1 MATGAGDEYWDE
13 RRLPSVFKHDLLRRY
28 LPIYS
33 GKTGSRS
40 QGKAFVYLDGYA
52 GRGRYE
58 DGAPGSPEEIMR
70 VAEYQRRLGI
80 NHRLFFYE
88 KDRKSFD
95 ALTVV
100 VNEYQERG
108 VRAIAARE
116 DMIRGLDDV
125 LQAAAGVPLFLF
137 LDPCGIGLP
146 FPVLTRALTGS
157 RAPVWPPTEVL
168 LNFSLEAV
176 RRIGGLVT
184 AANIPEASLTRLDES
199 LGGDWWREYF
209 EHGVTDEAVGFVVAG
224 FVDRMERATR
234 MRIQTIPVRRAPT
247 HKPVYHLVF
256 GTRSPLGIWHF
267 GDAVARATET
277 WWNTLDVQE
286 SERQD
291 AAGQSALFTVTEM
304 VRPRLEDVE
313 TEAIG
318 KIADNIARLMA
329 QRGSFRIGDLP
340 EEVFGDY
347 YGRVREATVRAAVKE
362 LYRSGLT
369 SNRGTGSRIAD
380 LVAIPPA

>member
-40 QGKAFVYLDGYA
+40 EGKAFVYLDGYA

-58 DGAPGSPEEIMR
+58 DGTPGSPEEIMR
-70 VAEYQRRLGI
+70 VAENQGRLGI

-88 KDRKSFD
+88 KDRRSFD
-95 ALTVV
+95 VLAAVV
-100 VNEYQERG
+100 GEYQQRG
-108 VRAIAARE
+108 VGASASRE
-116 DMIRGLDDV
+116 DTIRGLDDV

-137 LDPCGIGLP
+137 LDPCGLGLP
-146 FPVLTRALTGS
+146 FLVLTRTLTGP
-157 RAPVWPPTEVL
+157 RAAVWPPTEVL

-184 AANIPEASLTRLDES
+184 AAKSSEASLLRLDES

-209 EHGVTDEAVGFVVAG
+209 ENGVTDEAVGLVVAG
-224 FVDRMERATR
+224 FVGRMEVATR
-234 MRIQTIPVRRAPT
+234 MRVQTIPVRRAPT

-256 GTRSPLGIWHF
+256 GTRSPLGVWYF

-277 WWNTLDVQE
+277 WWNTLDAQE
-286 SERQD
+286 VAKQD
-291 AAGQSALFTVTEM
+291 AAGRPALFTVTEM
-304 VRPRLEDVE
+304 VRPRLADVE
-313 TEAIG
+313 AEATG
-318 KIADNIARLMA
+318 QIAENIARLIA
-329 QRGSFRIGDLP
+329 QRGSFRVGDLP
-340 EEVFGDY
+340 AEVFGDY
-347 YGRVREATVRAAVKE
+347 YGRVREMTVRAAVKA
-362 LYRSGLT
+362 LYRRGLT
-369 SNRGTGSRIAD
+369 SNEGTGTRIAD
-380 LVAIPPA
+380 LIVTPPV

>member
-40 QGKAFVYLDGYA
+40 EGKAFVYLDGYA

-58 DGAPGSPEEIMR
+58 DGTPGSPEQIMR
-70 VAEYQRRLGI
+70 VAENQRRLGI
-80 NHRLFFYE
+80 NHQLFFYE
-88 KDRKSFD
+88 QDRKSFD
-95 ALTVV
+95 VLAAVV
-100 VNEYQERG
+100 SEYQQRG
-108 VRAIAARE
+108 VRASVLRE
-116 DMIRGLDDV
+116 DTILGLDDV

-146 FPVLTRALTGS
+146 FPALTRALTGS
-157 RAPVWPPTEVL
+157 RTAIWPPTEVL

-184 AANIPEASLTRLDES
+184 VANSPEASLVRLDES
-199 LGGDWWREYF
+199 LGGDWWREHF
-209 EHGVTDEAVGFVVAG
+209 EHGVTDEAVGLVVAG

-234 MRIQTIPVRRAPT
+234 MRVQTIPVRRAPT

-256 GTRSPLGIWHF
+256 GTRSPLGVWHF

-277 WWNTLDVQE
+277 WWNTLDAQE
-286 SERQD
+286 VEKQD

-313 TEAIG
+313 AEATG
-318 KIADNIARLMA
+318 QIANNIARLMA
-329 QRGSFRIGDLP
+329 QRGSFRVGDLP

-347 YGRVREATVRAAVKE
+347 YGRVRETVIRAAIKE
-362 LYRSGLT
+362 LYRRGLT
-369 SNRGTGSRIAD
+369 SNQGTGGRITD
-380 LVAIPPA
+380 LVATPPV